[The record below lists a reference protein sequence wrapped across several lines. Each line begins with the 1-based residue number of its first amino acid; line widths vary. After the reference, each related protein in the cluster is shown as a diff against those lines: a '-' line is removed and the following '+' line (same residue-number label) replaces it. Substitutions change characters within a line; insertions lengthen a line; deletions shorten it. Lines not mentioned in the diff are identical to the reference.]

1 MKKGLSNKEIKNIFK
16 YVFDI
21 FKNLA
26 EISLADRILL
36 LTHTDMDGAG
46 PAILLRA
53 LFPNLVVKHCTNA
66 AMDSEIEKTLTDPET
81 GEQFDAVI
89 ICDISCKLETA
100 ERIDTNMAVKKVVLL
115 DHHITA
121 KDLNRFSWAVVCP
134 EVLEGSW
141 FEKMGL
147 VHSSGTS
154 LLYNYLEYLGLNQEF
169 PDIDKAEEFAFLVA
183 GYDTWDWVNVFGE
196 DSRFNDMETL
206 FEQYGMSEFERV
218 FTGKL
223 LNGDPLIGER
233 EKSFLIAALSKK
245 QAYIDDLEPWT
256 ETGHVQMPDGRTY
269 NFACLQANQY
279 IGDVYNRLK
288 KIHPES
294 DFYIIDYGKGVS
306 IRTDKDINLGALA
319 KPLGGGG
326 HPGAAGI
333 RINSDLR
340 LRIMREIFRS
350 DTFVFD

>member
-1 MKKGLSNKEIKNIFK
+1 MKKGLSNKEINNIFK

-81 GEQFDAVI
+81 GEYFDAVI

-100 ERIDTNMAVKKVVLL
+100 ERIDKNMAVKKVVLL

-121 KDLNRFSWAVVCP
+121 TDLNRFSWAVVCP

-183 GYDTWDWVNVFGE
+183 GYDTWDWVNVFMS
-196 DSRFNDMETL
+196 DSKFYNMQTL
-206 FEQYGMSEFERV
+206 FDETEE
-218 FTGKL
+218 L
-223 LNGDPLIGER
+223 LLR
-233 EKSFLIAALSKK
+233 IARNKK
-245 QAYIDDLEPWT
+245 QAYLDTIEPWVK
-256 ETGHVQMPDGRTY
+256 TGHVQMPDGRIY
-269 NFACLQANQY
+269 SFAYVQANQY
-279 IGDVYNRLK
+279 IGDIYNRLK
-288 KIHPES
+288 ELRPES
-294 DFYIIDYGKGVS
+294 DFYIVDYGKGVS
-306 IRTDKDINLGALA
+306 VRTDKDINLGALA

-340 LRIMREIFRS
+340 LRIMREMFHT
-350 DTFVFD
+350 DTFMFD

>member
-26 EISLADRILL
+26 EISLDDRILL

-81 GEQFDAVI
+81 GEHFDAVI

-100 ERIDTNMAVKKVVLL
+100 ERIDKNMAVKKVVLL

-121 KDLNRFSWAVVCP
+121 TDLNRFSWAVVCP

-183 GYDTWDWVNVFGE
+183 GYDTWDWVNVFMS
-196 DSRFNDMETL
+196 DSKFYNMQTL
-206 FEQYGMSEFERV
+206 FEQYDMLEFERV
-218 FTGKL
+218 FTEKL
-223 LNGDPLIGER
+223 LNGEQLIGETEELLLR
-233 EKSFLIAALSKK
+233 IARNKK
-245 QAYIDDLEPWT
+245 QAYLDTIEPWVK
-256 ETGHVQMPDGRTY
+256 TGHVQMPDGRIY
-269 NFACLQANQY
+269 NFAYVQANQY
-279 IGDVYNRLK
+279 IGDIYNRLK
-288 KIHPES
+288 ELRPES
-294 DFYIIDYGKGVS
+294 DFYIVDYGKGVS
-306 IRTDKDINLGALA
+306 VRTDKDINLGALA

-340 LRIMREIFRS
+340 LRIMREMFHT
-350 DTFVFD
+350 DTFMFD